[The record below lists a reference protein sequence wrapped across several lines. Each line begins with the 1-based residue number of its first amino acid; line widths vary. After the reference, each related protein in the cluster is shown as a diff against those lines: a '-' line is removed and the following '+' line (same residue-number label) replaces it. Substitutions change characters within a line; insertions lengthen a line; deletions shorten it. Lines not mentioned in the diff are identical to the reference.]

1 LVSSLETEEKSAIF
15 DRGHTSISEYELKK
29 RLSVRKIAHFSSH
42 TFYFKFTMLLLC
54 NLTGFVII
62 RPTSTATSLIGQ
74 ATTLV
79 GSRHKEHIMSFWEAL
94 RIGSSGLTAQRLRL
108 DLISN
113 NIANA
118 QTTHTEEG
126 GPYQRQDV
134 VFIAEGKK
142 ATFPPQSVAA
152 RRGGLSDLQGGV
164 RATQIITDTEEGPR
178 VYDPT
183 HPDADADGYV
193 GYPNVDIVVEMT
205 NMLSATRSYEANL
218 AVIEAVKRMALKAL
232 EIGR

>member
-1 LVSSLETEEKSAIF
+1 
-15 DRGHTSISEYELKK
+15 
-29 RLSVRKIAHFSSH
+29 
-42 TFYFKFTMLLLC
+42 
-54 NLTGFVII
+54 
-62 RPTSTATSLIGQ
+62 
-74 ATTLV
+74 
-79 GSRHKEHIMSFWEAL
+79 MSFWQAL

-118 QTTHTEEG
+118 QTTRTEKG
-126 GPYQRQDV
+126 GPFQREN
-134 VFIAEGKK
+134 AALPK
-142 ATFPPQSVAA
+142 PVAA
-152 RRGGLSDLQGGV
+152 RRGNLGLLQGGV
-164 RATQIITDTEEGPR
+164 KVAEITTDTEAGPR

-193 GYPNVDIVVEMT
+193 NQPNVDIVVEMT

-218 AVIEAVKRMALKAL
+218 AAIEAVKRMALKAL

>member
-1 LVSSLETEEKSAIF
+1 
-15 DRGHTSISEYELKK
+15 
-29 RLSVRKIAHFSSH
+29 
-42 TFYFKFTMLLLC
+42 
-54 NLTGFVII
+54 
-62 RPTSTATSLIGQ
+62 
-74 ATTLV
+74 
-79 GSRHKEHIMSFWEAL
+79 MSFLESL

-118 QTTHTEEG
+118 QTTRTAKG

-134 VFIAEGKK
+134 VFMPEGQN
-142 ATFPPQSVAA
+142 ASVPQAVAA
-152 RRGGLSDLQGGV
+152 RRGGLTNLQGGV
-164 RATQIITDTEEGPR
+164 QVAEIITDDSTGPR

-183 HPDADADGYV
+183 HPDADANGYV
-193 GYPNVDIVVEMT
+193 NYPNVDIVVEMT

-218 AVIEAVKRMALKAL
+218 AAVEAVKRMALKAL

>member
-1 LVSSLETEEKSAIF
+1 
-15 DRGHTSISEYELKK
+15 
-29 RLSVRKIAHFSSH
+29 
-42 TFYFKFTMLLLC
+42 
-54 NLTGFVII
+54 
-62 RPTSTATSLIGQ
+62 
-74 ATTLV
+74 
-79 GSRHKEHIMSFWEAL
+79 MSFWNSL
-94 RIGSSGLTAQRLRL
+94 HIGLSGLTAQRLRL

-118 QTTHTEEG
+118 QTTRTEQG

-134 VFIAEGKK
+134 VFLAEGQNGFLPKL
-142 ATFPPQSVAA
+142 VAA
-152 RRGGLSDLQGGV
+152 RRSQEGSLQGGV
-164 RATQIITDTEEGPR
+164 QVAQITTDTETGAR

-193 GYPNVDIVVEMT
+193 TYPNVDIVVEMT

-218 AVIEAVKRMALKAL
+218 ASVEASKRMALKAL

>member
-1 LVSSLETEEKSAIF
+1 
-15 DRGHTSISEYELKK
+15 
-29 RLSVRKIAHFSSH
+29 
-42 TFYFKFTMLLLC
+42 
-54 NLTGFVII
+54 
-62 RPTSTATSLIGQ
+62 
-74 ATTLV
+74 
-79 GSRHKEHIMSFWEAL
+79 MSFWQAL

-118 QTTHTEEG
+118 QTTRTEKG

-134 VFIAEGKK
+134 IFMPEEVNQNV
-142 ATFPPQSVAA
+142 PQTVAA
-152 RRGGLSDLQGGV
+152 RRGGLTSLQGGV
-164 RATQIITDTEEGPR
+164 RVAQITTDTTAGPR

-183 HPDADADGYV
+183 NPDAGEDGYV
-193 GYPNVDIVVEMT
+193 DYPNVDIVVEMT

-218 AVIEAVKRMALKAL
+218 ASVEAVKRMALKAL